1 MLKYDPCSCSLILK
15 AIQLKENH
23 HNSGEE
29 KNSNPDEPPDNNVRS
44 KYETIEDGTEA
55 FMKWM
60 GSSDKK
66 SLSSGNPIVLI
77 KFINDVST
85 ILYDTTLSN
94 NIEVKLTGGVPYCK
108 HCKSDD
114 CAHVGFT
121 ICLEQLGGH
130 RHDGKEETTD
140 DIVGN

>member
-1 MLKYDPCSCSLILK
+1 M
-15 AIQLKENH
+15 KENH
-23 HNSGEE
+23 HNSNEE
-29 KNSNPDEPPDNNVRS
+29 KNSNPDEPPDNNVRA

-66 SLSSGNPIVLI
+66 SLISGNPIVLI

-140 DIVGN
+140 DIVGS

>member
-1 MLKYDPCSCSLILK
+1 
-15 AIQLKENH
+15 
-23 HNSGEE
+23 
-29 KNSNPDEPPDNNVRS
+29 
-44 KYETIEDGTEA
+44 
-55 FMKWM
+55 M

-66 SLSSGNPIVLI
+66 SLSSGNPIVSI

-94 NIEVKLTGGVPYCK
+94 NIGVKLTGGVPYCNYY
-108 HCKSDD
+108 KSDD

-140 DIVGN
+140 DIVGS

>member
-1 MLKYDPCSCSLILK
+1 M
-15 AIQLKENH
+15 KENH

-29 KNSNPDEPPDNNVRS
+29 KNSNPDEPPDNNDRA

-55 FMKWM
+55 FMRWM

-121 ICLEQLGGH
+121 ICLEQLRGH

-140 DIVGN
+140 DIVGS

>member
-1 MLKYDPCSCSLILK
+1 MLKYDPVLVVEFQRK

-29 KNSNPDEPPDNNVRS
+29 KNSNPDEPPDNNVRT

-55 FMKWM
+55 FMQWM

-94 NIEVKLTGGVPYCK
+94 NIEVKLTGGVP
-108 HCKSDD
+108 
-114 CAHVGFT
+114 
-121 ICLEQLGGH
+121 
-130 RHDGKEETTD
+130 
-140 DIVGN
+140 

>member
-1 MLKYDPCSCSLILK
+1 
-15 AIQLKENH
+15 LKENH

-29 KNSNPDEPPDNNVRS
+29 KNSNPDEPPDNNDRA

-55 FMKWM
+55 FMRWM

-140 DIVGN
+140 DIVGS

>member
-1 MLKYDPCSCSLILK
+1 
-15 AIQLKENH
+15 LKENH
-23 HNSGEE
+23 HNPDEE
-29 KNSNPDEPPDNNVRS
+29 KKSNSDEPPDNNVRN

-55 FMKWM
+55 FMQWM
-60 GSSDKK
+60 SSSDKK

-130 RHDGKEETTD
+130 RHDGKEETPD
-140 DIVGN
+140 DIVGS

>member
-1 MLKYDPCSCSLILK
+1 M
-15 AIQLKENH
+15 KENH

-29 KNSNPDEPPDNNVRS
+29 KNSNPDEPPDNNVRT

-66 SLSSGNPIVLI
+66 SLISGNPIVLI

-94 NIEVKLTGGVPYCK
+94 NIEVKLTGGVPYCNY
-108 HCKSDD
+108 CKSDD

-140 DIVGN
+140 DIVGS

>member
-1 MLKYDPCSCSLILK
+1 M
-15 AIQLKENH
+15 KETH
-23 HNSGEE
+23 HTSGED
-29 KNSNPDEPPDNNVRS
+29 KNSNPDEPPDNNVTT

-66 SLSSGNPIVLI
+66 SLSSDNPIVLI

-121 ICLEQLGGH
+121 ICLELLGGH

-140 DIVGN
+140 DIIDS